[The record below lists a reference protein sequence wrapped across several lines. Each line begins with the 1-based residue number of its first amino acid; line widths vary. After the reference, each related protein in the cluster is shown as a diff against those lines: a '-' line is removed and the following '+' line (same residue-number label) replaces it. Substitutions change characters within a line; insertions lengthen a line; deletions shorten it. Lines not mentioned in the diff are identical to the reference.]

1 MKRRCQEGVQGLGF
15 AWQRFLSK
23 QGSCEWE
30 SPGISCLGLTS
41 VRPPRRPVGR
51 AGGGR
56 LGDRLHMKGLTV
68 LWMCLCCLRPE
79 DVANV
84 FPQSGQ
90 A

>member
-1 MKRRCQEGVQGLGF
+1 MGEPRDFMPWPDLRATPTEASGEGGGGQAGGPLTYE
-15 AWQRFLSK
+15 RFDSTT
-23 QGSCEWE
+23 
-30 SPGISCLGLTS
+30 PT
-41 VRPPRRPVGR
+41 
-51 AGGGR
+51 GGR